1 MKRINATLIS
11 LIAFGGFV
19 PAAFAGAT
27 TAQKLETCRAAI
39 EIAYGSGDEI
49 PGVRLQAVR
58 KAGKQL
64 KLWVDTPE
72 GEGLSVYCEVDR
84 STGDLVALNPPHK
97 RDSELALQQ
106 NN

>member
-1 MKRINATLIS
+1 MKRINTTLIS
-11 LIAFGGFV
+11 LVALASLT
-19 PAAFAGAT
+19 PSAFAGAT

-39 EIAYGSGDEI
+39 EIAYANGDEV

-97 RDSELALQQ
+97 PSSELALQQ